1 MIQFFSQMLKLPME
15 AFVFSM
21 EMLLKTI
28 QGIQKITYQG
38 IDATISEIVQPPGD
52 RPGSDSGP
60 TSDVPD
66 GAIGDSAQTT
76 HQTTQEEE
84 RKMADKDL
92 RDDMLKLVRYK
103 ILFVKRDYEHVFGEV
118 EELVSDNT
126 DAAAYTAWKI
136 AHFIQRL
143 GRDKD
148 VKVPK
153 DWDDYTDVQ
162 PFIEVS
168 GNDRILTGL
177 PEDDKKYLRVFYEV
191 LDRYPRE
198 RFKYEE
204 EQIDILKEISATL
217 TRRERAAGGGAGGA
231 GGPTGTGGP
240 AGTGGPTGYGGPGGR
255 SRPPEGED

>member
-1 MIQFFSQMLKLPME
+1 MIQFFSQMLKLPIE

-52 RPGSDSGP
+52 RPGSDSDP
-60 TSDVPD
+60 TIDVAV
-66 GAIGDSAQTT
+66 GAIGDSAETMS
-76 HQTTQEEE
+76 QTTQEEE
-84 RKMADKDL
+84 RKMPDKDL

-103 ILFVKRDYEHVFGEV
+103 ILFVKRDYEHAFKEE

-126 DAAAYTAWKI
+126 DATAYTAWKI

-143 GRDKD
+143 SKDKD
-148 VKVPK
+148 
-153 DWDDYTDVQ
+153 
-162 PFIEVS
+162 IEVPR
-168 GNDRILTGL
+168 NWEDYPEEQYIETRDNRRWLTGFK
-177 PEDDKKYLRVFYEV
+177 EDDKKYLRVFYEV
-191 LDRYPRE
+191 LERYPRE

-217 TRRERAAGGGAGGA
+217 RRERPTTGG
-231 GGPTGTGGP
+231 TSGTGGT
-240 AGTGGPTGYGGPGGR
+240 AGSGGPTGYGGPGGR
-255 SRPPEGED
+255 PRPPEGED